1 MTSQN
6 KENIK
11 GKVLPDTFEK
21 LIAVIHE
28 ELKIPAVY
36 AAEHKLVLQSE
47 CMNPVSAGT
56 DIFDREVLM
65 EETALAA
72 WRGMQAVALQ
82 EGVELQLVS
91 AFRSVEYQKQ
101 LFLKKLKA
109 GQSIDEILKVNA
121 APGYSEHHSGKA
133 LDLTCP
139 GSACLEESFEH
150 TVAFDWL
157 ERHAASYGF
166 FMSFPRNN
174 VHGLLYEP
182 WHWCF
187 ND

>member
-1 MTSQN
+1 
-6 KENIK
+6 
-11 GKVLPDTFEK
+11 LPETFEN
-21 LIAVIHE
+21 LISAIHE
-28 ELKIPAVY
+28 ELKIPADY
-36 AAEHKLVLQSE
+36 ATEHKLVLQSE
-47 CMNPVSAGT
+47 CLNPVSAGT

-65 EETALAA
+65 EAKTLAA
-72 WRGMQAVALQ
+72 WRRMQASALKD
-82 EGVELQLVS
+82 GVELQLVS
-91 AFRSVEYQKQ
+91 AYRSVEYQKH
-101 LFLKKLKA
+101 LFLKKMNA

-139 GSACLEESFEH
+139 GSACLEESFEQ
-150 TVAFDWL
+150 TTAFAWL

-166 FMSFPRNN
+166 TMSFPRNN

-187 ND
+187 DDKILY

>member
-1 MTSQN
+1 M
-6 KENIK
+6 
-11 GKVLPDTFEK
+11 PDTFEK
-21 LIAVIHE
+21 LIAAIHE

-36 AAEHKLVLQSE
+36 ATERKLVLQSE

-56 DIFDREVLM
+56 DIFEREAFM
-65 EETALAA
+65 EEMALAA
-72 WRGMQAVALQ
+72 WRRMRTAALQ
-82 EGVELQLVS
+82 DGVELQLVS
-91 AFRSVEYQKQ
+91 AYRSVEYQKQ

-109 GQSIDEILKVNA
+109 GQRIDEILKVNA
-121 APGYSEHHSGKA
+121 APGYSEHHSGRA

-139 GSACLEESFEH
+139 DSACLEESFED
-150 TVAFDWL
+150 TAAFGWL
-157 ERHAASYGF
+157 ESHAANYGF